1 MRTLSNQSPA
11 ALAETVASSVPAA
24 RLCPS
29 SSTNAI
35 LWTKDQPP
43 TTAEVSHTLDGVRR
57 TCGTPFSCLIRRTHL
72 SHRPPERLAFI
83 GVFQNSEANCAVHD
97 FSLNALEI
105 VKSIWDD
112 SVFFSNLNQM
122 SLIKLKLGFDEF
134 LAERRS
140 NYMFWSAKSCLI
152 ILAPRQCI
160 SEYRLRNLPRQP
172 THYFGNFA
180 GMIGH

>member
-11 ALAETVASSVPAA
+11 ALAETVATLRYRQPGSA
-24 RLCPS
+24 RPRAQ
-29 SSTNAI
+29 AI

-57 TCGTPFSCLIRRTHL
+57 TCGTPFSCLIPENTFIPSTARTVGIYRR
-72 SHRPPERLAFI
+72 
-83 GVFQNSEANCAVHD
+83 FQNSEANCAMKAVHD

-122 SLIKLKLGFDEF
+122 SLIKLKRGFDEF
-134 LAERRS
+134 FWRRGAQTTCFGAPSLA
-140 NYMFWSAKSCLI
+140 L
-152 ILAPRQCI
+152 
-160 SEYRLRNLPRQP
+160 
-172 THYFGNFA
+172 
-180 GMIGH
+180 